1 MINNYDE
8 TESRSRMSMQIFAL
22 KLSKKNIKESQGNPE
37 EKVCHKIQIKQKIFQ
52 ELKKENP

>member
-37 EKVCHKIQIKQKIFQ
+37 EKVRHKIQIKQKIFL